1 MGRRA
6 RPRALRLARRASLV
20 VVDAPVPRPT
30 STPTPFP
37 RPALSPRLAP
47 RAAPQVDAAE
57 DTYRRLNVRVKR
69 EVERGELRL
78 SHHELQQCA
87 RLTAMLA
94 LRVKELRTGEDMGI
108 GAEACREIR
117 PFVEAFLLDVRA
129 EFPFDVEPEA
139 RPRVAPRLAGP
150 RAASARR
157 APILEDFVRRPLR
170 RSRPMKRPRHR
181 ITNQSKQFPPHHPP
195 IKLRRWARRRWRCR
209 WRRSRCLRGGSTLE
223 ASTTA
228 RTGRIRSGLTP
239 RRNRNNTRAAT
250 VTVMGTGATA
260 TTTTTRRG
268 GGASTAGRP
277 PRDSRPRARTTF
289 AAAARCVATRDDHIS
304 RHVINY

>member
-1 MGRRA
+1 M
-6 RPRALRLARRASLV
+6 
-20 VVDAPVPRPT
+20 
-30 STPTPFP
+30 
-37 RPALSPRLAP
+37 
-47 RAAPQVDAAE
+47 DAAE

-94 LRVKELRTGEDMGI
+94 LRVKELRTDEDMGI

-157 APILEDFVRRPLR
+157 APILEDFPPAPSPSL
-170 RSRPMKRPRHR
+170 SSNETSTSS
-181 ITNQSKQFPPHHPP
+181 TN
-195 IKLRRWARRRWRCR
+195 
-209 WRRSRCLRGGSTLE
+209 
-223 ASTTA
+223 
-228 RTGRIRSGLTP
+228 
-239 RRNRNNTRAAT
+239 
-250 VTVMGTGATA
+250 
-260 TTTTTRRG
+260 
-268 GGASTAGRP
+268 
-277 PRDSRPRARTTF
+277 
-289 AAAARCVATRDDHIS
+289 
-304 RHVINY
+304 